1 MNNNAFSSA
10 SRREVQ
16 LTPQVISGAVPEGLH
31 GVVFINS
38 ACGTVNTD
46 GMPYPPNYPDG
57 SSCQEYGSPLING
70 DGMLYRIDFSESGK
84 VAVRN
89 GLLRP
94 PCYYA
99 DMATSERVNPGN
111 PWADLKFNNL
121 GLARISMKL
130 GTRNELNTAITP
142 VRFKNEGAHRLLAT
156 FDAGRPFEFDPEKL
170 ELITAIGR
178 NTIWNSGLPPF
189 LKQPLAM
196 VLTTAHPVFDP
207 DTEELFT
214 VNFTK
219 TDEQMMKATHIFD
232 VLFHDMDWLA
242 AEFKKLIGAL
252 EGKSQEEKVKHT
264 AAFLDKVHLRSP

>member
-1 MNNNAFSSA
+1 MNNNAFASA

-99 DMATSERVNPGN
+99 DLATSERVNPGN

-178 NTIWNSGLPPF
+178 NTMTPSDAEQAYEPGGKRRVGRGLRHF
-189 LKQPLAM
+189 LRVWKRCGSQ
-196 VLTTAHPVFDP
+196 FI
-207 DTEELFT
+207 DTNVVT
-214 VNFTK
+214 GISDAGICVRR
-219 TDEQMMKATHIFD
+219 
-232 VLFHDMDWLA
+232 FHR
-242 AEFKKLIGAL
+242 
-252 EGKSQEEKVKHT
+252 QN
-264 AAFLDKVHLRSP
+264 